1 MGIIVKCPECGTEFN
16 ELLYSQCPECG
27 SIKYKDIKEKDEPY
41 KVETENEASEETTP
55 RCGAFA
61 NDKQNV
67 LLNIFC
73 LLLIFLAWLPYLILK
88 KKHPKK
94 AEGCALWGLIGSAVS
109 LLGIMLTSGKINPV
123 CIILCI
129 IYYVLW
135 RRA

>member
-1 MGIIVKCPECGTEFN
+1 MICKNCKHEIDEG
-16 ELLYSQCPECG
+16 
-27 SIKYKDIKEKDEPY
+27 DISSN
-41 KVETENEASEETTP
+41 KVICP

-67 LLNIFC
+67 LLNFFC
-73 LLLIFLAWLPYLILK
+73 LLLNFLAWLPYLILK